1 VQYNSNPASPDSSVI
16 IDTDNLFFDNQV
28 SQNESEQENP
38 VPHFFNQVFNQVEG
52 SETSFQINDSPTEVN
67 KFIIL
72 LQKIVTNSSLS

>member
-38 VPHFFNQVFNQVEG
+38 VPHFFNQVLNQVEG